1 MGRKKVAHMR
11 KKEKAE
17 NIKNARKVPFDVRFG
32 PRPKFGD
39 PELEDT
45 ELHEQIY
52 SNCDLKRFQ
61 DEIGKFVWDPERYKA
76 YERQY
81 SYPEYNPKM
90 LNGLRCLVGTHTAQ
104 ALCGGR
110 YFLPPKPCEHV
121 EEEAQVVIE
130 ENPTI
135 YVPSKITI
143 SDKSEVKKSESE
155 ENPRK
160 AETVESPAVSESKS
174 NTSPLINS
182 PATIESG
189 PEISPFPKP
198 KQSKK
203 AKRKR
208 RAKEKSHNKEP
219 EELPVVPAPGEKPDI
234 KPREPVLIRLDKKAM
249 IKSVKES
256 VLYRNDNFELELPIK
271 KYKTEFYVAAMDC
284 LEAAAEAAKKWK
296 TKPVVLVNGSDNHPG
311 GGFTSGAST
320 QEEDICRRTG
330 LIHCLD
336 DPWFLEP
343 KRSWSY
349 PIPEF
354 GTMYSKDV
362 FVFRHGA
369 DKGYA
374 FMRRPMKLGFINQAA
389 YQSPPI
395 KQTGGQ
401 LAVPNRVKKDTLRK
415 LAAVLSAAFKH
426 NHEVLILGA
435 FGCGIRENPPNVV
448 SQLFHQLLGEG
459 GRFEG
464 VFRAVIFAIIDGRPA
479 SHNPKGN
486 LHPFAN
492 TFGVEP
498 VETLL

>member
-1 MGRKKVAHMR
+1 MGRRKISGMR
-11 KKEKAE
+11 KKEKEE
-17 NIKNARKVPFDVRFG
+17 NIKSARKVPFDIRHG

-45 ELHEQIY
+45 ELHEKIY
-52 SNCDLKRFQ
+52 INCDSKRYQ
-61 DEIGKFVWDPERYKA
+61 NEIGKFVWDPERYKR

-81 SYPEYNPKM
+81 SFPEYRPKM
-90 LNGLRCLVGTHTAQ
+90 LNGLRCLVGTHTVQ

-110 YFLPPKPCEHV
+110 YFLPPKPHENAGEV
-121 EEEAQVVIE
+121 AQVVVQENPIIYLPGNIRILNKE
-130 ENPTI
+130 ENRN
-135 YVPSKITI
+135 
-143 SDKSEVKKSESE
+143 SERE
-155 ENPRK
+155 EILPP
-160 AETVESPAVSESKS
+160 AERESPAGSEAKT
-174 NTSPLINS
+174 NTSPLSS
-182 PATIESG
+182 PGIIES
-189 PEISPFPKP
+189 PEISPSIKP
-198 KQSKK
+198 KSSHK
-203 AKRKR
+203 AKKKR
-208 RAKEKSHNKEP
+208 LAKEESNIPEP
-219 EELPVVPAPGEKPDI
+219 EDLPVFPSGQKPEI
-234 KPREPVLIRLDKKAM
+234 KPREPVLIRLDKKTM
-249 IKSVKES
+249 IKSVKDS
-256 VLYRNDNFELELPIK
+256 VLYRDDNFELELPIK

-311 GGFTSGAST
+311 GGFTSGVSA
-320 QEEDICRRTG
+320 QEEDICRRTS

-343 KRSWSY
+343 HRSWSY

-362 FVFRHGA
+362 FLFRHGA
-369 DKGYA
+369 AKGYA

-389 YQSPPI
+389 YQSPPL
-395 KQTGGQ
+395 KQKGNQ
-401 LAVPNRVKKDTLRK
+401 LMLSNRDRKGVLRK
-415 LAAVLSAAFKH
+415 LAAVLSTAFKH

-435 FGCGIRENPPNVV
+435 FGCGVRENPPNVI

-464 VFRAVIFAIIDGRPA
+464 VFRAIIFAIVDCRPA
-479 SHNPKGN
+479 RHNPNGN
-486 LHPFAN
+486 LHPFAK